1 MKHDNLR
8 GLVGESWI
16 WPLGKSFDY
25 FKDTIVPYLEAEIK
39 KVAQYRNSPPSKKQL
54 LPPTHNIFRVLKEIP
69 FENVRVVILAQD
81 PYHNIGA
88 ATGLCFDNPKSQK
101 PSPSLSNILKEI
113 EADLGTPSQAFD
125 NVSSYL
131 EHLPSQGVLLLNAAL
146 TVERENPGSHLKLWK
161 PFTEELIHQINTR
174 LPNVV
179 WVLWGKPA
187 QKFEKLITNKT
198 HKIVKGAH
206 PSPFSFSAFKGQ
218 KFFSKV
224 NSLITSTNPIRW

>member
-1 MKHDNLR
+1 M
-8 GLVGESWI
+8 
-16 WPLGKSFDY
+16 
-25 FKDTIVPYLEAEIK
+25 
-39 KVAQYRNSPPSKKQL
+39 
-54 LPPTHNIFRVLKEIP
+54 
-69 FENVRVVILAQD
+69 
-81 PYHNIGA
+81 
-88 ATGLCFDNPKSQK
+88 CFDNPKSQK

-198 HKIVKGAH
+198 HKIGKGAH